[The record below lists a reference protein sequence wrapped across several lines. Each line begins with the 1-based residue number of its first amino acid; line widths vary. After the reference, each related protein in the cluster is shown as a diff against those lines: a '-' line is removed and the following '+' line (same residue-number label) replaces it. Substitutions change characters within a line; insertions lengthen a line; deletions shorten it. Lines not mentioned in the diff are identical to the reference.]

1 MIAEFA
7 NGYSLEVGHY
17 PQHKKPLL
25 VLRYQTDYMA
35 HAVFKDED
43 SAEEFMA
50 FMKAIW
56 GKNSDES
63 FLEEQ

>member
-7 NGYSLEVGHY
+7 NGYSLEVGRY
-17 PQHKKPLL
+17 PQRKKPLL
-25 VLRYQTDYMA
+25 VLTYQNKYKA

-56 GKNSDES
+56 GKYSDES

>member
-35 HAVFKDED
+35 HAVFKDEE
-43 SAEEFMA
+43 SAEEFME
-50 FMKAIW
+50 FMKALW
-56 GKNSDES
+56 GKYSDDY
-63 FLEEQ
+63 FMEEE